1 MKKTSLLTILK
12 EKDFPQYLR
21 FIKKMD
27 IGKITEEEETEFF
40 KTAPE
45 DWRYNYICVT
55 YPRVAAEKCLMLNGT
70 LETLKKTY
78 ELWGFWEENVNWLF
92 LSAGHET
99 CKKVLSCITNRPSA
113 EAEVLMLKRN
123 SRELLTMWLNKYHC
137 LSDEGEKL
145 INEDF
150 SLYQLKNFYIDQQ
163 LEEQRKMDPN

>member
-1 MKKTSLLTILK
+1 MKKTNLLAILK
-12 EKDFPQYLR
+12 EKNFPKYLQ
-21 FIKKMD
+21 FLKTMD

-55 YPRVAAEKCLMLNGT
+55 YPRIASEKCLMVNGT
-70 LETLKKTY
+70 LDTLKKSY
-78 ELWGFWEENVNWLF
+78 ELWSFWEDNINWLF
-92 LSAGHET
+92 LSASHET
-99 CKKVLSCITNRPSA
+99 CKKVLSCISHRPSE

-123 SRELLTMWLNKYHC
+123 SRELLTMWLNKFHN
-137 LSDEGEKL
+137 LSDGGEKL

-163 LEEQRKMDPN
+163 LEEQKNFEPH